1 VQGRLRNETLS
12 VRVKSSCAH
21 CGKPIEL
28 TIDSDLNCT
37 VHDPEARPLVFVPDV
52 DLLTLRE
59 ENIINA
65 F

>member
-1 VQGRLRNETLS
+1 MS
-12 VRVKSSCAH
+12 VRVKTSCAH
-21 CGKPIEL
+21 CARPIEL

-37 VHDPEARPLVFVPDV
+37 VHDPDARPLVFVPDV

-59 ENIINA
+59 KNIINA